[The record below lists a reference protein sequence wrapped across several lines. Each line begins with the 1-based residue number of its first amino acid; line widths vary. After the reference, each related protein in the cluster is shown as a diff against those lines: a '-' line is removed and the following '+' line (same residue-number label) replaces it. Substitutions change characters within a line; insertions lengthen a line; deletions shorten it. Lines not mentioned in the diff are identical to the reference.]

1 MFKNKNKMPT
11 YSYRQAA
18 KYINANATKYH
29 IPTFYTKKMMKQ
41 LEEAVRLV
49 PKARRHRYTQTQ
61 LDNFMSEVQPR

>member
-1 MFKNKNKMPT
+1 MFKKQNKMPT

-49 PKARRHRYTQTQ
+49 PKARHHRYTQTQ
-61 LDNFMSEVQPR
+61 LDTFMNEVKPR